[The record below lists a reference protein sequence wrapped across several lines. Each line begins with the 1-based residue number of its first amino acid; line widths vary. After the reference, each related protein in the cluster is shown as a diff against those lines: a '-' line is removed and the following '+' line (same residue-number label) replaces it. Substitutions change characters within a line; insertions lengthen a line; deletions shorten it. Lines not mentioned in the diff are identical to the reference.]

1 MGKGEGGEGA
11 RKRERLEGRE
21 KEWSGGKSLVLG
33 MDISVKDDD
42 EDDQ

>member
-11 RKRERLEGRE
+11 RKRERLEGER
-21 KEWSGGKSLVLG
+21 KRSGGKSLVLG